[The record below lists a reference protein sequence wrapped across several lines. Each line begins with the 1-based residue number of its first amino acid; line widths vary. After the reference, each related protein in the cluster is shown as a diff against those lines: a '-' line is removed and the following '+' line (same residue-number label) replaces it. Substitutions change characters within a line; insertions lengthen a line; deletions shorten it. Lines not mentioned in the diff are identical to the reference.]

1 VFDFFVNRVVQAFF
15 ENGEMQ
21 EGANDTVIVMI
32 PTTKSPEEM
41 KDFWPISLCN
51 VIYKLIAKC
60 LVNRLRPLLH
70 DVISYAQSAFVPG
83 RMITD
88 NALIA
93 FECFHAIKNAKGR
106 TRIFVR

>member
-1 VFDFFVNRVVQAFF
+1 MFDFFVNRVVQAFF

-21 EGANDTVIVMI
+21 EGANETVIVMI

-51 VIYKLIAKC
+51 VIYKVIAKCLVNLCNVIYKVIAKC

-70 DVISYAQSAFVPG
+70 DVISDA
-83 RMITD
+83 
-88 NALIA
+88 
-93 FECFHAIKNAKGR
+93 
-106 TRIFVR
+106 